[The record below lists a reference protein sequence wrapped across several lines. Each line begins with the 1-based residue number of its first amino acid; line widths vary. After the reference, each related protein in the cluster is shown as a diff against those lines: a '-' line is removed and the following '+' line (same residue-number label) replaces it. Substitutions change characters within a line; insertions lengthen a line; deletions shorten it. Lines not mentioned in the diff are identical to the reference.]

1 MKSLRERWSMR
12 DGSTDVVEGRPPACH
27 ERGYKRSR
35 STASRGRSVSS
46 PAIDAARGPPTT
58 LRPGLKRRC
67 AWAPNDAT
75 RGPYGRASLLLHMD
89 VLYTNSLAP
98 PVTRLVLP
106 TTTLRS
112 RRTPLAVRLTATAM
126 VLRPRRILRVRGAL
140 RLRSSLGT
148 RSSLRTRAR
157 LAAARAAAPELV
169 RRRLGRTTGTRT
181 LRLRRVV
188 HLVGLINVGLNG
200 AVGSAA
206 CATRMIV
213 ARHIYVR
220 RLAVAAATGVGA
232 GSGRPIVSASSVSDT
247 GVSRAARPTAV
258 EFRTVTRATARAAT
272 NLSTACRSRRP
283 VASSGHMIW
292 PTAAGSAMIG
302 SVNIRPTSRSA
313 MVITAVVG
321 RTRSG
326 SHYPST

>member
-1 MKSLRERWSMR
+1 VLALYRLA
-12 DGSTDVVEGRPPACH
+12 GSVGL
-27 ERGYKRSR
+27 
-35 STASRGRSVSS
+35 
-46 PAIDAARGPPTT
+46 IARV
-58 LRPGLKRRC
+58 
-67 AWAPNDAT
+67 
-75 RGPYGRASLLLHMD
+75 SLLRLSP
-89 VLYTNSLAP
+89 YANSLAP
-98 PVTRLVLP
+98 PVARLVLP

-112 RRTPLAVRLTATAM
+112 LRTPLAVRLTATAM

-140 RLRSSLGT
+140 RLRSSL
-148 RSSLRTRAR
+148 RTRAR
-157 LAAARAAAPELV
+157 LAAATATAAASTAAGLV

-213 ARHIYVR
+213 ARRVYVR
-220 RLAVAAATGVGA
+220 RLAVAAATGVDTA
-232 GSGRPIVSASSVSDT
+232 GSRRPIVPATSSVSDI
-247 GVSRAARPTAV
+247 GVTRAARPTAV
-258 EFRTVTRATARAAT
+258 QFRTVTRAATRAAT
-272 NLSTACRSRRP
+272 NLSTASRSRRP
-283 VASSGHMIW
+283 VASSGHMIRA
-292 PTAAGSAMIG
+292 TAACSAMIG

-313 MVITAVVG
+313 MVGGMHIRASPRSAMVSTAVVG

>member
-1 MKSLRERWSMR
+1 VLALYRLA
-12 DGSTDVVEGRPPACH
+12 GSVGL
-27 ERGYKRSR
+27 
-35 STASRGRSVSS
+35 
-46 PAIDAARGPPTT
+46 IARV
-58 LRPGLKRRC
+58 
-67 AWAPNDAT
+67 
-75 RGPYGRASLLLHMD
+75 SLLRLSP
-89 VLYTNSLAP
+89 YANSLAP
-98 PVTRLVLP
+98 PVARLVLP

-112 RRTPLAVRLTATAM
+112 LRTPLAVRLTATAM

-140 RLRSSLGT
+140 RLRSSL
-148 RSSLRTRAR
+148 RTRAR
-157 LAAARAAAPELV
+157 LATTAATTTTGLV

-213 ARHIYVR
+213 ARRVYVR
-220 RLAVAAATGVGA
+220 RLAVAAATGVDTA
-232 GSGRPIVSASSVSDT
+232 GSRRPIVPATSSVSDI
-247 GVSRAARPTAV
+247 GVTRAARPTAV
-258 EFRTVTRATARAAT
+258 QFRTVTRAATRAAT
-272 NLSTACRSRRP
+272 NLSTASRSRRP
-283 VASSGHMIW
+283 VASSGHMIRA
-292 PTAAGSAMIG
+292 TAACSAMIG

-313 MVITAVVG
+313 MVGGMHIRASPRSAMVSTAVVG